1 MEDDQMTDQT
11 ETPAIEEEKLCDFWE
26 RLHRE
31 GVDMKHVHQML
42 DRVQRER
49 AEATATAARLYY
61 RDSAGEPI
69 TGDLGDKLHEM
80 VSRCWGLFVAFTG
93 YVEER
98 NDSYTR
104 GILQL
109 AEDVALEMER
119 IETASS
125 AERVIEDSADREA

>member
-1 MEDDQMTDQT
+1 MTDQT
-11 ETPAIEEEKLCDFWE
+11 EAPTIEGEKLSDFWE
-26 RLHRE
+26 RLHAE
-31 GVDMKHVHQML
+31 GVDMKHVRQML
-42 DRVQRER
+42 DRVQQER
-49 AEATATAARLYY
+49 AKAIANAARLYY
-61 RDSAGEPI
+61 RDAAGEPI

-98 NDSYTR
+98 DDSYTR

-119 IETASS
+119 IETAFTG
-125 AERVIEDSADREA
+125 ERDLENTVEQEA

>member
-1 MEDDQMTDQT
+1 MTDQT
-11 ETPAIEEEKLCDFWE
+11 EAPAPEGEGLCAFWE

-42 DRVQRER
+42 KRVQRER
-49 AEATATAARLYY
+49 ADATANAARLYY

-119 IETASS
+119 IETAFG
-125 AERVIEDSADREA
+125 AERDLENTVEQEA

>member
-1 MEDDQMTDQT
+1 MTDQT
-11 ETPAIEEEKLCDFWE
+11 EAPAPEGERLCDFWE
-26 RLHRE
+26 RLHSE
-31 GVDMKHVHQML
+31 GVGMKHVHQML
-42 DRVQRER
+42 ERVQRER
-49 AEATATAARLYY
+49 AEAIANAARLYY

-98 NDSYTR
+98 NDSCTR

-119 IETASS
+119 IETAFS
-125 AERVIEDSADREA
+125 AERDLERTAEQEA

>member
-1 MEDDQMTDQT
+1 MTDQT
-11 ETPAIEEEKLCDFWE
+11 DTTKPEGETLCAFWE
-26 RLHRE
+26 RLHAE
-31 GVDMKHVHQML
+31 GVDMNHVRQML

-49 AEATATAARLYY
+49 AEATASAARLYY

-69 TGDLGDKLHEM
+69 TGDLSDKLHEM

-109 AEDVALEMER
+109 AEDMALEMER
-119 IETASS
+119 IETAFS
-125 AERVIEDSADREA
+125 AERVIENSADGEA

>member
-1 MEDDQMTDQT
+1 
-11 ETPAIEEEKLCDFWE
+11 
-26 RLHRE
+26 
-31 GVDMKHVHQML
+31 
-42 DRVQRER
+42 
-49 AEATATAARLYY
+49 
-61 RDSAGEPI
+61 
-69 TGDLGDKLHEM
+69 M

-119 IETASS
+119 IETAFS

>member
-1 MEDDQMTDQT
+1 MTDQT
-11 ETPAIEEEKLCDFWE
+11 EAPAPEGERLCDFWE
-26 RLHRE
+26 RLHSE
-31 GVDMKHVHQML
+31 GVGMKHVHRCSSACNASAPKQSP
-42 DRVQRER
+42 
-49 AEATATAARLYY
+49 TAARLYY

-119 IETASS
+119 IETAFS
-125 AERVIEDSADREA
+125 AERDLERTAEQEA

>member
-1 MEDDQMTDQT
+1 MTDQT

-26 RLHRE
+26 RLHNE

-42 DRVQRER
+42 DRLQLER
-49 AEATATAARLYY
+49 AEAIANAARLYY
-61 RDSAGEPI
+61 RDAAGERI
-69 TGDLGDKLHEM
+69 TGSFPDKLHEM
-80 VSRCWGLFVAFTG
+80 VSRCWALVVALTG

-119 IETASS
+119 IETAFS

>member
-1 MEDDQMTDQT
+1 MTDQT
-11 ETPAIEEEKLCDFWE
+11 ELPAPEGERLSEFWE
-26 RLHRE
+26 RLHNE

-42 DRVQRER
+42 DRLQLER
-49 AEATATAARLYY
+49 AEAIANAARLYY

-119 IETASS
+119 IETAFS
-125 AERVIEDSADREA
+125 AERDLERTAEQEA

>member
-1 MEDDQMTDQT
+1 MTDQT
-11 ETPAIEEEKLCDFWE
+11 EAPAPEGERLCDFWE
-26 RLHRE
+26 RLHSE
-31 GVDMKHVHQML
+31 GVGMKHVHQML
-42 DRVQRER
+42 ERVQRER
-49 AEATATAARLYY
+49 AEAIANAARLYY

-80 VSRCWGLFVAFTG
+80 VSRCWGPFVAFTG

-119 IETASS
+119 IETAFS
-125 AERVIEDSADREA
+125 AERDLERTAEQEA

>member
-1 MEDDQMTDQT
+1 MTDET
-11 ETPAIEEEKLCDFWE
+11 EAPAIEGEKLSDFWE
-26 RLHRE
+26 RLHSE

-42 DRVQRER
+42 DRVRRER
-49 AEATATAARLYY
+49 AEAIANAARLYY
-61 RDSAGEPI
+61 RDTAGEPI

-119 IETASS
+119 IETAFS
-125 AERVIEDSADREA
+125 AERDLESTAEQEA

>member
-1 MEDDQMTDQT
+1 MTDQT
-11 ETPAIEEEKLCDFWE
+11 EAPAPEGEGLCAFWE
-26 RLHRE
+26 RFHAE

-42 DRVQRER
+42 ERVQRER
-49 AEATATAARLYY
+49 AEATANAARLYY
-61 RDSAGEPI
+61 RDAAGELI
-69 TGDLGDKLHEM
+69 TDSLPDKLHEM

-104 GILQL
+104 GVLQL

-119 IETASS
+119 IETAFG
-125 AERVIEDSADREA
+125 AERDLENTVEQEA